1 MAWMRTQLVCSVGLL
16 FAASVCLHTV
26 SAADGSHPLRVKR
39 QEETSTKKEESFEA
53 ELCKDKDAGEWF
65 RLVAGEGDNCRD
77 VIQCTSSGLQAIR
90 CPAGLYFDIEKQT
103 CDWKDAVKN
112 CKLKNKERK
121 VKPLLYT
128 DEPLCQQI
136 IQKMF
141 SIFLDEDVCS
151 FMTATPNV
159 ILDNDNDPN
168 RAPPCDP
175 TVCVL
180 PDCFCSED
188 GTLIP
193 GDLPHKD
200 VPQMITITFDDA
212 INNNNIQLYK
222 EIFNGKRKNPNGC
235 DIKATFFVSHK
246 YTNYSAVQETHRKGH
261 EIAVHSI
268 THNDEEQFWS
278 NATVDDWAKE
288 MAGMRVIAEKYA
300 NLTDNSVV
308 GVRAPYL
315 RVGGN
320 NQFTMMEEQA
330 FLYDSTI
337 TAPLSNPPLWPY
349 TMYFRMPHRC
359 HGNLQHCPTR
369 SHAVWEMVMNEL
381 DRREDPNFDE
391 YLPGCAMVDSC
402 SNILTGD
409 QFYNFLNHNFDR
421 HYDQNRAPLGLY
433 FHAAWLKN
441 NPEFLDAFLYWI
453 DEVLEKYK
461 DVYFVT
467 MTQVIQWIQNPR
479 TVSEVK
485 NFEPWREKCAVEGQ
499 PACWVPHSCK
509 LTSKEVPGE
518 TINLQTCVRCPNN
531 YPWVND
537 PTGDGFFK

>member
-1 MAWMRTQLVCSVGLL
+1 MNKKNFCCVG
-16 FAASVCLHTV
+16 S
-26 SAADGSHPLRVKR
+26 
-39 QEETSTKKEESFEA
+39 
-53 ELCKDKDAGEWF
+53 
-65 RLVAGEGDNCRD
+65 
-77 VIQCTSSGLQAIR
+77 
-90 CPAGLYFDIEKQT
+90 
-103 CDWKDAVKN
+103 
-112 CKLKNKERK
+112 
-121 VKPLLYT
+121 
-128 DEPLCQQI
+128 
-136 IQKMF
+136 
-141 SIFLDEDVCS
+141 
-151 FMTATPNV
+151 
-159 ILDNDNDPN
+159 
-168 RAPPCDP
+168 
-175 TVCVL
+175 
-180 PDCFCSED
+180 
-188 GTLIP
+188 
-193 GDLPHKD
+193 
-200 VPQMITITFDDA
+200 
-212 INNNNIQLYK
+212 
-222 EIFNGKRKNPNGC
+222 
-235 DIKATFFVSHK
+235 
-246 YTNYSAVQETHRKGH
+246 
-261 EIAVHSI
+261 
-268 THNDEEQFWS
+268 HNDEEQFWS

-300 NLTDNSVV
+300 NISDNSVV

-381 DRREDPNFDE
+381 DRREDPSFDE

-402 SNILTGD
+402 SNILNGD
-409 QFYNFLNHNFDR
+409 QFYNFLNHNFER

-453 DEVLEKYK
+453 DEVLEKYS

-479 TVSEVK
+479 TVSEIK
-485 NFEPWREKCAVEGQ
+485 NFEPFKEKCSVEGP

-531 YPWVND
+531 YPWLSD
-537 PTGDGFFK
+537 PTGDGFVN

>member
-1 MAWMRTQLVCSVGLL
+1 MVEYVNRVYLLANFENYSMKNTHLIFILASTYENTPTKITHLQSTVLSMTRLAHVGI
-16 FAASVCLHTV
+16 
-26 SAADGSHPLRVKR
+26 
-39 QEETSTKKEESFEA
+39 TKK
-53 ELCKDKDAGEWF
+53 
-65 RLVAGEGDNCRD
+65 
-77 VIQCTSSGLQAIR
+77 
-90 CPAGLYFDIEKQT
+90 
-103 CDWKDAVKN
+103 
-112 CKLKNKERK
+112 K
-121 VKPLLYT
+121 V
-128 DEPLCQQI
+128 
-136 IQKMF
+136 
-141 SIFLDEDVCS
+141 
-151 FMTATPNV
+151 
-159 ILDNDNDPN
+159 
-168 RAPPCDP
+168 
-175 TVCVL
+175 
-180 PDCFCSED
+180 
-188 GTLIP
+188 
-193 GDLPHKD
+193 H
-200 VPQMITITFDDA
+200 TIT
-212 INNNNIQLYK
+212 
-222 EIFNGKRKNPNGC
+222 
-235 DIKATFFVSHK
+235 
-246 YTNYSAVQETHRKGH
+246 YSKKLGQTPPKCTYETPPKSSFL
-261 EIAVHSI
+261 HSI
-268 THNDEEQFWS
+268 EVIHPITLLPFVNRHNDDEQFWS

-288 MAGMRVIAEKYA
+288 MAGMRIIVEKYA

-308 GVRAPYL
+308 GVRSPYL

-320 NQFTMMEEQA
+320 NQFTMMEEQS

-369 SHAVWEMVMNEL
+369 SHAVWEMVLNEL

-402 SNILTGD
+402 SNILSGD

-441 NPEFLDAFLYWI
+441 NPEYLDAFLFWM
-453 DEVLEKYK
+453 DEILRNHN

-479 TVSEVK
+479 TVTETK
-485 NFEPWREKCAVEGQ
+485 NFDAWKEKCVVEGN

-531 YPWVND
+531 YPWIND
-537 PTGDGFFK
+537 PTGDGFF